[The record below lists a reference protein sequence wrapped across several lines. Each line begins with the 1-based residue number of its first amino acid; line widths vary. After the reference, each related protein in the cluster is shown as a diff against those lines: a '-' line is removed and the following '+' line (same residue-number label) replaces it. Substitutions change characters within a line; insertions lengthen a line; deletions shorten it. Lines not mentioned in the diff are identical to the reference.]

1 MKKFFLL
8 LMMSVLSLGVGWAAD
23 IWQETPASGLATGDI
38 VVIVD
43 KTSEMAMSNDK
54 GTSSPPNATTV
65 SFNGDKTLLVAPSDN
80 LKWEVTVSNGSYQ
93 FNVPGTTNYLYCT
106 NANNGVRVGG
116 NANNAFTIHDN
127 DGVPFLLNTATT
139 RYLGVYNNSDWRCY
153 TSINNNIQDCVLAF
167 YKKIESGDDEPD
179 PVSPTATVN
188 FNPGSGKLDY
198 GATVT
203 LSLNG
208 EASGIKYT
216 LDGSDPT
223 SASSTYA
230 APIAIKS
237 DVTIKAAAYN
247 FSNAKYA
254 LGTVASAAYTVK
266 ALEGKEY
273 TRVTSISSADVG
285 RKFILVYEEGS
296 KAMGAVASYGASVDL
311 NDLSNGT
318 AIITSEQVVPVT
330 LGGQADAWTFDT
342 GSGLLAWSSSNSLN
356 ATAAGSTWKVTF
368 SENNAVIKPNNDT
381 DGTRVIQYNSS
392 SPRFACYTS
401 AQKAIQLYREAVA
414 DALAAPEIS
423 GNASFL
429 GSTEVTITAAEG
441 ASIYY
446 TLDGSEP
453 TTASTLYSAPFAI
466 NATTT
471 VKAIAALGDKTS
483 GVASKTFTAVA
494 SVASIAEFNE
504 LAKNEV
510 RAFSNPVVAL
520 KQWGNNN
527 QNLYVQELDG
537 SKGMLIY
544 GATGQTYNLGD
555 VIPAGFS
562 GTRTDYNGAPELA
575 SPSGF
580 QASTENV
587 QPTPIELTPEQVT
600 LENFGR
606 YAIIKGATFDTEN
619 TKIVVA
625 DESVAYFNTWSIDI
639 PTEGTYDIIGIVG
652 YHGAEQFL
660 PLNYTEV
667 QAEATP
673 DYYLVGSF
681 NMEGDNWIT
690 DDENYKFTKQ
700 AAGGYKL
707 ADVTLPDN
715 VEFKIVKKEDGNITA
730 WLGGASDEATYG
742 IHGGWHT
749 DMPLNGE
756 NTAKN
761 FSMAAGGVCTL
772 TISDDMKLTVDKQP
786 SMAIS
791 ASFNNWGKTAMTASD
806 EGWTA
811 EIELTEAGEFG
822 FKDEWNNWKGGNG
835 TAITDDNLGTVLTL
849 ANNGNFN
856 IPAGKWTLNVNAE
869 RTTLV
874 VDRVYA
880 EHAITIASDIVN
892 GTVATDV
899 TAAKK
904 GTVVTI
910 TATPAQGYT
919 LEAITVT
926 GEDNTAIE
934 VTEGKFTM
942 PDQPVT
948 VSATF
953 KTFEYAQQ
961 FKKVTRLDQL
971 VAGKQVL
978 IVGTANDAVYVMGAQ
993 ASNNRTGVAIE
1004 NATTLPATIQYN
1016 SDYAPMVLGKSGEN
1030 YTFFDPIEAGY
1041 LYAASSSKNH
1051 LRTEA
1056 SLDDN
1061 GKAELEMSEEDKSFT
1076 VTFQG
1081 ENTRN
1086 IMRFNANNGSPIFSC
1101 YASGQQPVYFYVE
1114 SDGTAT
1120 YALEGVRFTQDN
1132 KYATWFG
1139 DKDLALPEGVS
1150 AYVVSGVSGEEATI
1164 SAIEYI
1170 PANVGVI
1177 LECATPN
1184 ESDLTTTEYDGTPID
1199 IASLL
1204 QGSLESTE
1212 IENGYVLYND
1222 EFVLTSAG
1230 TLAAH
1235 RCYLPK
1241 QNAAGAPE
1249 RLRIGASGVVTAI
1262 DDVNAARVAAVK
1274 YVSVTGQVSDRP
1286 FNGVNIVVT
1295 RNTDGT
1301 ITTTKVVK

>member
-8 LMMSVLSLGVGWAAD
+8 LMMSVLSLGVGWAAT

-54 GTSSPPNATTV
+54 GTSSAPVATEV
-65 SFNGDKTLLVAPSDN
+65 SFATNKTLLVAPSDN

-93 FNVPGTTNYLYCT
+93 FNVPETTNYLYCT
-106 NANNGVRVGG
+106 AANNGVRVGG

-127 DGVPFLLNTATT
+127 DGVPFLLNTATN
-139 RYLGVYNNSDWRCY
+139 RYLGVYNKADWRCY
-153 TSINNNIQDCVLAF
+153 TSINNNIKDNVLAF
-167 YKKIESGDDEPD
+167 YKKIESGEDEPD

-188 FNPGSGKLDY
+188 FNPGSGELDY

-254 LGTVASAAYTVK
+254 LGTVASATYTVK

-273 TRVTSISSADVG
+273 TRVTSISSADLG
-285 RKFILVYEEGS
+285 RKFILVYEGGS
-296 KAMGAVASYGASVDL
+296 VAMGAVDSYGASVAL
-311 NDLSNGT
+311 NNLSNDGKAT
-318 AIITSEQVVPVT
+318 ITHEQVVPVT
-330 LGGQADAWTFDT
+330 LGGEADAWTFDT

-356 ATAAGSTWKVTF
+356 ANETGSTWKVTF
-368 SENNAVIKPNNDT
+368 DGNNAEIRPTNDNN
-381 DGTRVIQYNSS
+381 RVIQYNTG
-392 SPRFACYTS
+392 SPRFACYTGS
-401 AQKAIQLYREAVA
+401 QKAIQLYREVVA
-414 DALAAPEIS
+414 DELAAPEIS
-423 GNASFL
+423 GNANFV

-446 TLDGSEP
+446 TTDGTEP
-453 TTASTLYSAPFAI
+453 TTASTPYSAAFTI

-471 VKAIAALGDKTS
+471 VKAIAVLDGKTS
-483 GVASKTFTAVA
+483 GVASKTFTAIA

-504 LAKNEV
+504 LDDNEV
-510 RAFSNPVVAL
+510 RAFSTSLVAVG
-520 KQWGNNN
+520 QSGSY
-527 QNLYVQELDG
+527 LYAQDNE
-537 SKGMLIY
+537 KGILIY
-544 GATGQTYNLGD
+544 GNTGQTYAKGA

-562 GTRTDYNGAPELA
+562 GKKTTFKDLPELTE
-575 SPSGF
+575 PSGF
-580 QASTENV
+580 EASSETVEV
-587 QPTPIELTPEQVT
+587 TPIEITPAQVNAD
-600 LENFGR
+600 NFAR
-606 YAIIKGATFDTEN
+606 YAVIRGATVSESTITVDDEQIALYSGRFN
-619 TKIVVA
+619 VA
-625 DESVAYFNTWSIDI
+625 LPEDLSK
-639 PTEGTYDIIGIVG
+639 TYDVYGICG
-652 YHGAEQFL
+652 KYNDFQFM
-660 PLNYTEV
+660 PLEFVEV
-667 QAEATP
+667 QAEAVP

-715 VEFKIVKKEDGNITA
+715 VEFKIVKKENGSITA
-730 WLGGASDEATYG
+730 WLGGASNEATYR
-742 IHGGWHT
+742 INGGWHT
-749 DMPLNGE
+749 DMPLAEKDAAGE
-756 NTAKN
+756 DAKN

-835 TAITDDNLGTVLTL
+835 TAITDDNLGTELTL

-880 EHAITIASDIVN
+880 EHAITIASDVVN

-961 FKKVTRLDQL
+961 FKKVTSLDQL

-993 ASNNRTGVAIE
+993 TSNNRTGVAIE

-1061 GKAELEMSEEDKSFT
+1061 GKAALVMSEEDKSFT

-1184 ESDLTTTEYDGTPID
+1184 ESDLVTTEYDGTPID

-1212 IENGYVLYND
+1212 IGNGYVLYND

-1301 ITTTKVVK
+1301 ITTTKVVR

>member
-8 LMMSVLSLGVGWAAD
+8 LMMSVLSLGVGWAA
-23 IWQETPASGLATGDI
+23 TGTI
-38 VVIVD
+38 
-43 KTSEMAMSNDK
+43 TF
-54 GTSSPPNATTV
+54 G
-65 SFNGDKTLLVAPSDN
+65 
-80 LKWEVTVSNGSYQ
+80 
-93 FNVPGTTNYLYCT
+93 
-106 NANNGVRVGG
+106 NNGVKIDNTSVTDDDDRGNTWTITTTGTTSFTQQPSYSQVGSSKAAATSITFTTTLPSNVAITAMSAKFG
-116 NANNAFTIHDN
+116 GFSGTAGTISLKVGDTEVGTGSLNASNDVTVNATS
-127 DGVPFLLNTATT
+127 TATGKVLT
-139 RYLGVYNNSDWRCY
+139 VTVTDIAKGVKCYNISY
-153 TSINNNIQDCVLAF
+153 TYNDA
-167 YKKIESGDDEPD
+167 D
-179 PVSPTATVN
+179 PTQPSVAPTATVS
-188 FNPGSGKLDY
+188 FSPASGSTVLIGGNVTISLD
-198 GATVT
+198 
-203 LSLNG
+203 G

-216 LDGSDPT
+216 LNGTDPVQGSATYSAPFALTGDDGDQ
-223 SASSTYA
+223 
-230 APIAIKS
+230 
-237 DVTIKAAAYN
+237 VTIKAVAYN
-247 FSNAKYA
+247 TNGTDYA
-254 LGTVASAAYTVK
+254 AGTVATATYTLK
-266 ALEGKEY
+266 APATTPY
-273 TRVTSISSADVG
+273 SRVTSISSADLG
-285 RKFILVYEEGS
+285 RKFILVYEGSS
-296 KAMGAVASYGASVDL
+296 KAMGAVNTYGNSEDVTI
-311 NDLSNGT
+311 NDRTINLPEGS
-318 AIITSEQVVPVT
+318 AVVPVT
-330 LGGQADAWTFDT
+330 LGGEDDAWTFDT
-342 GSGLLAWSSSNSLN
+342 GSGLLAWSNKTDNHNNLY
-356 ATAAGSTWKVTF
+356 ADETGSTWKVTF
-368 SENNAVIKPNNDT
+368 DGNNAEIRPTNDT
-381 DGTRVIQYNSS
+381 AGTRVIQYNTG
-392 SPRFACYTS
+392 SPRFACYTGS
-401 AQKAIQLYREAVA
+401 QKAIQLYREVVA
-414 DALAAPEIS
+414 DELAAPEIS
-423 GNASFL
+423 GNANFV

-446 TLDGSEP
+446 TTDGTEP
-453 TTASTLYSAPFAI
+453 TTASTLYSAAFTI

-471 VKAIAALGDKTS
+471 VKAIAVLDGKTS
-483 GVASKTFTAVA
+483 GVASKTFTAIA

-504 LAKNEV
+504 LADNEV

-527 QNLYVQELDG
+527 QNLYVQERDG

-562 GTRTDYNGAPELA
+562 GTRTVYSGAPELV
-575 SPSGF
+575 SPTGF
-580 QASTENV
+580 QASTENA
-587 QPTPIELTPEQVT
+587 QPTPVELTPEQVN

-625 DESVAYFNTWSIDI
+625 NESVTYFNTWSIDI
-639 PTEGTYDIIGIVG
+639 PTEGTYDVIGIVS
-652 YHGAEQFL
+652 YHNAPQFL
-660 PLNYTEV
+660 PLSCNEV
-667 QAEATP
+667 QAEAVP

-730 WLGGASDEATYG
+730 WLGGASNEETYG
-742 IHGGWHT
+742 IHGGWHA

-835 TAITDDNLGTVLTL
+835 TAITDDNLGTELTL

-993 ASNNRTGVAIE
+993 TSNNRTGVAIE

-1016 SDYAPMVLGKSGEN
+1016 SSYAPMVLGKSGEN
-1030 YTFFDPIEAGY
+1030 YTFFDPIGAGY

-1061 GKAELEMSEEDKSFT
+1061 GKAALVMSEEDKSFT

-1150 AYVVSGVSGEEATI
+1150 AYVVSGVSGKEATI

-1184 ESDLTTTEYDGTPID
+1184 ESDLVTTEYDGTPID

-1301 ITTTKVVK
+1301 ITTTKVVR

>member
-8 LMMSVLSLGVGWAAD
+8 LMMSVLSLGVGWAAT

-54 GTSSPPNATTV
+54 GTSSAPVATEV
-65 SFNGDKTLLVAPSDN
+65 SFATNKTLLVAPSDN

-93 FNVPGTTNYLYCT
+93 FNVPETTNYLYCT
-106 NANNGVRVGG
+106 AANNGVRVGG

-127 DGVPFLLNTATT
+127 DGVPFLLNTATN
-139 RYLGVYNNSDWRCY
+139 RYLGVYNKADWRCY
-153 TSINNNIQDCVLAF
+153 TSINNNIKDNVLAF
-167 YKKIESGDDEPD
+167 YKKIESGEDEPD

-188 FNPGSGKLDY
+188 FNPGSGELDY

-254 LGTVASAAYTVK
+254 LGTVASATYTVK

-273 TRVTSISSADVG
+273 TRVTSISSADLG
-285 RKFILVYEEGS
+285 RKFILVYEGGS
-296 KAMGAVASYGASVDL
+296 VAMGAVDSYGASVAL
-311 NDLSNGT
+311 NNLSNDGKAT
-318 AIITSEQVVPVT
+318 ITHEQVVPVT
-330 LGGQADAWTFDT
+330 LGGEADAWTFDT

-356 ATAAGSTWKVTF
+356 ANETGSTWKVTF
-368 SENNAVIKPNNDT
+368 DGNNAEIRPTNDNN
-381 DGTRVIQYNSS
+381 RVIQYNTG
-392 SPRFACYTS
+392 SPRFACYTGS
-401 AQKAIQLYREAVA
+401 QKAIQLYREVVA
-414 DALAAPEIS
+414 DELAAPEIS
-423 GNASFL
+423 GNANFV

-446 TLDGSEP
+446 TTDGTEP
-453 TTASTLYSAPFAI
+453 TTASTPYSAAFTI

-471 VKAIAALGDKTS
+471 VKAIAVLDGKTS
-483 GVASKTFTAVA
+483 GVASKTFTAIA

-504 LAKNEV
+504 LADNEV
-510 RAFSNPVVAL
+510 RAFSTSLVAVG
-520 KQWGNNN
+520 QSGSY
-527 QNLYVQELDG
+527 LYAQDNE
-537 SKGMLIY
+537 KGILIY
-544 GATGQTYNLGD
+544 GNTGQTYAKGA

-562 GTRTDYNGAPELA
+562 GKKTTFKDLPELTE
-575 SPSGF
+575 PSGF
-580 QASTENV
+580 EASSETVEV
-587 QPTPIELTPEQVT
+587 TPIEITPAQVNAD
-600 LENFGR
+600 NFAR
-606 YAIIKGATFDTEN
+606 YAVIRGATVSESTITVDDEQIALYSGRFN
-619 TKIVVA
+619 VA
-625 DESVAYFNTWSIDI
+625 LPEDLSK
-639 PTEGTYDIIGIVG
+639 TYDVYGICG
-652 YHGAEQFL
+652 KYNDFQFM
-660 PLNYTEV
+660 PLEFVEV
-667 QAEATP
+667 QAEAVP

-730 WLGGASDEATYG
+730 WLGGASNEATYG
-742 IHGGWHT
+742 IHGGWHA

-835 TAITDDNLGTVLTL
+835 TAITDDNLGTELTL

-993 ASNNRTGVAIE
+993 TSNNRTGVAIE

-1016 SDYAPMVLGKSGEN
+1016 SSYAPMVLGKSGEN

-1061 GKAELEMSEEDKSFT
+1061 GKAALEMSEEDKSFT

-1184 ESDLTTTEYDGTPID
+1184 ESDLVTTEYDGTPID

-1301 ITTTKVVK
+1301 ITTTKVVR

>member
-8 LMMSVLSLGVGWAAD
+8 LMMSVLSLGVGWAAT

-54 GTSSPPNATTV
+54 GTSSAPVATEV
-65 SFNGDKTLLVAPSDN
+65 SFATNKTLLVAPSDN

-93 FNVPGTTNYLYCT
+93 FNVPETTNYLYCT
-106 NANNGVRVGG
+106 AANNGVRVGG

-127 DGVPFLLNTATT
+127 DGVPFLLNTATN
-139 RYLGVYNNSDWRCY
+139 RYLGVYNKADWRCY
-153 TSINNNIQDCVLAF
+153 TSINNNIKDNVLAF
-167 YKKIESGDDEPD
+167 YKKIESGEDEPD

-188 FNPGSGKLDY
+188 FNPGSGELDY

-254 LGTVASAAYTVK
+254 LGTVASATYTVK

-273 TRVTSISSADVG
+273 TRVTSISSADLG
-285 RKFILVYEEGS
+285 RKFILVYEGGS
-296 KAMGAVASYGASVDL
+296 VAMGAVDSYGASVAL
-311 NDLSNGT
+311 NNLSNDGKAT
-318 AIITSEQVVPVT
+318 ITHEQVVPVT
-330 LGGQADAWTFDT
+330 LGGEADAWTFDT

-356 ATAAGSTWKVTF
+356 ANETGSTWKVTF
-368 SENNAVIKPNNDT
+368 DGNNAEIRPTNDNN
-381 DGTRVIQYNSS
+381 RVIQYNTG
-392 SPRFACYTS
+392 SPRFACYTGS
-401 AQKAIQLYREAVA
+401 QKAIQLYREVVA
-414 DALAAPEIS
+414 DELAAPEIS
-423 GNASFL
+423 GNANFV

-446 TLDGSEP
+446 TTDGTEP
-453 TTASTLYSAPFAI
+453 TTASTPYSAAFTI

-471 VKAIAALGDKTS
+471 VKAIAVLDGKTS
-483 GVASKTFTAVA
+483 GVASKTFTAIA

-504 LAKNEV
+504 LDDNEV
-510 RAFSNPVVAL
+510 RAFSTSLVAVG
-520 KQWGNNN
+520 QSGSY
-527 QNLYVQELDG
+527 LYAQDNE
-537 SKGMLIY
+537 KGILIY
-544 GATGQTYNLGD
+544 GNTGQTYAKGA

-562 GTRTDYNGAPELA
+562 GKKTTFKDLPELTE
-575 SPSGF
+575 PSGF
-580 QASTENV
+580 EASSETVEV
-587 QPTPIELTPEQVT
+587 TPIEITPAQVNAD
-600 LENFGR
+600 NFAR
-606 YAIIKGATFDTEN
+606 YAVIRGATVSESTITVDDEQIALYSGRFN
-619 TKIVVA
+619 VA
-625 DESVAYFNTWSIDI
+625 LPEDLSK
-639 PTEGTYDIIGIVG
+639 TYDVYGICG
-652 YHGAEQFL
+652 KYNDFQFM
-660 PLNYTEV
+660 PLEFVEV
-667 QAEATP
+667 QAEAVP

-730 WLGGASDEATYG
+730 WLGGASNEATYG
-742 IHGGWHT
+742 IHGGWHA

-835 TAITDDNLGTVLTL
+835 TAITDDNLGTELTL

-993 ASNNRTGVAIE
+993 TSNNRTGVAIE

-1016 SDYAPMVLGKSGEN
+1016 SSYAPMVLGKSGEN

-1061 GKAELEMSEEDKSFT
+1061 GKAALEMSEEDKSFT

-1184 ESDLTTTEYDGTPID
+1184 ESDLTTAEYDGTPID

-1301 ITTTKVVK
+1301 ITTTKVVR

>member
-8 LMMSVLSLGVGWAAD
+8 LMMSVLSLGVGWAA
-23 IWQETPASGLATGDI
+23 TGTI
-38 VVIVD
+38 
-43 KTSEMAMSNDK
+43 TF
-54 GTSSPPNATTV
+54 G
-65 SFNGDKTLLVAPSDN
+65 
-80 LKWEVTVSNGSYQ
+80 
-93 FNVPGTTNYLYCT
+93 
-106 NANNGVRVGG
+106 NNGVKIDNTSVTGADDLGNSWTITTVIAETSFTQNADYSQVGASKKPATSITFTTTLPSNVAITAMSAKFGGFSGTAG
-116 NANNAFTIHDN
+116 NISLKVGDTEVGTGSLNASN
-127 DGVPFLLNTATT
+127 DVTVNATSTATGKVLT
-139 RYLGVYNNSDWRCY
+139 VTVTNIAKGVKCYNISY
-153 TSINNNIQDCVLAF
+153 TYNDA
-167 YKKIESGDDEPD
+167 D
-179 PVSPTATVN
+179 PTQPSVAPTATVD
-188 FNPGSGKLDY
+188 FSPASGSTVLIGGNVTISLD
-198 GATVT
+198 
-203 LSLNG
+203 G

-216 LDGSDPT
+216 LNGTDPVQGS
-223 SASSTYA
+223 ATYS
-230 APIAIKS
+230 APIALTGN
-237 DVTIKAAAYN
+237 DGDQVTIKAVAYN
-247 FSNAKYA
+247 TNGTDYA
-254 LGTVASAAYTVK
+254 AGTVATATYTLK
-266 ALEGKEY
+266 APATTPY
-273 TRVTSISSADVG
+273 SRVTSISSADLG
-285 RKFILVYEEGS
+285 RKFILVYEDGS
-296 KAMGAVASYGASVDL
+296 VAMGAVNSFGKSEGVTITD
-311 NDLSNGT
+311 GT
-318 AIITSEQVVPVT
+318 INLPEGSAVVPVT
-330 LGGQADAWTFDT
+330 LGGEADAWTFDT
-342 GSGLLAWSSSNSLN
+342 GSGLLAWSSGNSLN
-356 ATAAGSTWKVTF
+356 ANETGSTWKVTF
-368 SENNAVIKPNNDT
+368 DGNNAEIRPTNDNN
-381 DGTRVIQYNSS
+381 RVIHYNTS
-392 SPRFACYTS
+392 SPRFACYEGG
-401 AQKAIQLYREAVA
+401 QKAIQLYREVVA
-414 DALAAPEIS
+414 DELAAPEIS
-423 GNASFL
+423 GNANFV
-429 GSTEVTITAAEG
+429 GSTEVTITAADG

-446 TLDGSEP
+446 TLDGTEP
-453 TTASTLYSAPFAI
+453 TTASTPYSAAFTI

-471 VKAIAALGDKTS
+471 VKAIAVLDGKTS
-483 GVASKTFTAVA
+483 GVASKTFTAIE

-504 LAKNEV
+504 LDKNDV

-527 QNLYVQELDG
+527 QNLYVQERDG

-562 GTRTDYNGAPELA
+562 GTRTVYSGAPELV
-575 SPSGF
+575 SPTGF
-580 QASTENV
+580 QASTENA
-587 QPTPIELTPEQVT
+587 QPTPVELTPEQVN

-625 DESVAYFNTWSIDI
+625 NESVTYFNTWSIDI
-639 PTEGTYDIIGIVG
+639 PTEGTYDVIGIVS
-652 YHGAEQFL
+652 YHNAPQFL
-660 PLNYTEV
+660 PLSCNEV
-667 QAEATP
+667 QAEAVP

-730 WLGGASDEATYG
+730 WLGGASNEATYR
-742 IHGGWHT
+742 INGGWHT

-835 TAITDDNLGTVLTL
+835 TAITDDNLGTELTL

-961 FKKVTRLDQL
+961 FKKVTSLDQL

-993 ASNNRTGVAIE
+993 TSNNRTGVAIE

-1016 SDYAPMVLGKSGEN
+1016 SSYAPMVLGKSGEN

-1061 GKAELEMSEEDKSFT
+1061 GKAALEMSEEDKSFT

-1184 ESDLTTTEYDGTPID
+1184 ESDLVTTEYDGTPID

>member
-8 LMMSVLSLGVGWAAD
+8 LMMSVLSLGVGWAA
-23 IWQETPASGLATGDI
+23 TGTI
-38 VVIVD
+38 
-43 KTSEMAMSNDK
+43 TF
-54 GTSSPPNATTV
+54 G
-65 SFNGDKTLLVAPSDN
+65 
-80 LKWEVTVSNGSYQ
+80 
-93 FNVPGTTNYLYCT
+93 
-106 NANNGVRVGG
+106 NNGVKIDNTSVTGADDLGNSWTITTVIAETSFTQNADYSQVGASKKPATSITFTTTLPSNVAITAMSAKFGGFSGTAG
-116 NANNAFTIHDN
+116 NISLKVGDTEVGTGSLNASN
-127 DGVPFLLNTATT
+127 DVTVNATSTATGKVLT
-139 RYLGVYNNSDWRCY
+139 VTVTNIAKGVKCYNISY
-153 TSINNNIQDCVLAF
+153 TYNDA
-167 YKKIESGDDEPD
+167 D
-179 PVSPTATVN
+179 PTQPSVVPTATVS
-188 FNPGSGKLDY
+188 FSPASGSTVLIGGNVTISLD
-198 GATVT
+198 
-203 LSLNG
+203 G

-216 LDGSDPT
+216 LNGTDPVQGS
-223 SASSTYA
+223 ATYS
-230 APIAIKS
+230 APIALTGN
-237 DVTIKAAAYN
+237 DGDQVTIKAVAYN
-247 FSNAKYA
+247 TNGTDYA
-254 LGTVASAAYTVK
+254 AGTVATATYKLK
-266 ALEGKEY
+266 APATTPY
-273 TRVTSISSADVG
+273 SRVTSISSADLG
-285 RKFILVYEEGS
+285 RKFILVYEDGS
-296 KAMGAVASYGASVDL
+296 VAMGAVNSFGKSEGVTITD
-311 NDLSNGT
+311 GT
-318 AIITSEQVVPVT
+318 INLPEGSAVVPVT
-330 LGGQADAWTFDT
+330 LGGEADAWTFDT
-342 GSGLLAWSSSNSLN
+342 GNGLLAWSSGNSLN
-356 ATAAGSTWKVTF
+356 ANETGSTWKVTF
-368 SENNAVIKPNNDT
+368 DGNNAEIRPTNDNN
-381 DGTRVIQYNSS
+381 RVIHYNTS
-392 SPRFACYTS
+392 SPRFACYEGG
-401 AQKAIQLYREAVA
+401 QKAIQLYREVVA
-414 DALAAPEIS
+414 DELAAPEIS
-423 GNASFL
+423 GNANFV
-429 GSTEVTITAAEG
+429 GSTKVTITAAEG

-446 TLDGSEP
+446 TTDGTEP
-453 TTASTLYSAPFAI
+453 TTASTLYSAAFTI

-471 VKAIAALGDKTS
+471 VKAIAVLDGKTS
-483 GVASKTFTAVA
+483 GVASKTFTAIA

-504 LAKNEV
+504 LADNEV
-510 RAFSNPVVAL
+510 RAFSTSLVAVG
-520 KQWGNNN
+520 QSGIY
-527 QNLYVQELDG
+527 LYAQDNE
-537 SKGMLIY
+537 KGILIY
-544 GATGQTYNLGD
+544 GNTGQTYAKGA

-562 GTRTDYNGAPELA
+562 GKKTTFKNLPELTE
-575 SPSGF
+575 PSGF
-580 QASTENV
+580 EASSKTVEV
-587 QPTPIELTPEQVT
+587 TPIEITPMQVNAD
-600 LENFGR
+600 NFAR
-606 YAIIKGATFDTEN
+606 YAVIRGATVSESTITVDDEQIALYSGRFNVALPEDL
-619 TKIVVA
+619 TK
-625 DESVAYFNTWSIDI
+625 
-639 PTEGTYDIIGIVG
+639 TYDVYGICG
-652 YHGAEQFL
+652 KYNDFQFM
-660 PLNYTEV
+660 PLEFVEV
-667 QAEATP
+667 QAEAVP
-673 DYYLVGSF
+673 DYYLVGNF

-730 WLGGASDEATYG
+730 WLGGASDEATYR
-742 IHGGWHT
+742 INGGWHT

-761 FSMAAGGVCTL
+761 FSMAVGGVCTL

-835 TAITDDNLGTVLTL
+835 TAITDENLGTELTL

-874 VDRVYA
+874 VDRLYA

-892 GTVATDV
+892 GTVATNV

-904 GTVVTI
+904 GTEVTI

-953 KTFEYAQQ
+953 KTFEYAQR
-961 FKKVTRLDQL
+961 FKKVTSLDQL

-993 ASNNRTGVAIE
+993 TDNNRTGVAIE

-1016 SDYAPMVLGKSGEN
+1016 SDYAPMVLGKSVEN

-1061 GKAELEMSEEDKSFT
+1061 GKAALVMSEEDKSFT

-1164 SAIEYI
+1164 NSIEYI

>member
-8 LMMSVLSLGVGWAAD
+8 LMMSVLSLGVGWAA
-23 IWQETPASGLATGDI
+23 TGTI
-38 VVIVD
+38 
-43 KTSEMAMSNDK
+43 TF
-54 GTSSPPNATTV
+54 G
-65 SFNGDKTLLVAPSDN
+65 
-80 LKWEVTVSNGSYQ
+80 
-93 FNVPGTTNYLYCT
+93 
-106 NANNGVRVGG
+106 NNGVKIDNTSVTGADDLGNSWTITTVIAETSFTQNADYSQVGASKKPATSITFTTTLPSNVAITAMSAKFGGFSGTAG
-116 NANNAFTIHDN
+116 NISLKVGDTEVGTGSLNASN
-127 DGVPFLLNTATT
+127 DVTVNATSTATGKVLT
-139 RYLGVYNNSDWRCY
+139 VTVTNIAKGVKCYNISY
-153 TSINNNIQDCVLAF
+153 TYNDA
-167 YKKIESGDDEPD
+167 D
-179 PVSPTATVN
+179 PTQPSVVPTATVS
-188 FNPGSGKLDY
+188 FSPASGSTVLIGGNVTISLD
-198 GATVT
+198 
-203 LSLNG
+203 G

-216 LDGSDPT
+216 LNGTDPVQGS
-223 SASSTYA
+223 ATYS
-230 APIAIKS
+230 APIALTGN
-237 DVTIKAAAYN
+237 DGDQVTIKAVAYN
-247 FSNAKYA
+247 TNGTDYA
-254 LGTVASAAYTVK
+254 AGTVATATYKLK
-266 ALEGKEY
+266 APATTPY
-273 TRVTSISSADVG
+273 SRVTSISSADLG
-285 RKFILVYEEGS
+285 RKFILVYEDGS
-296 KAMGAVASYGASVDL
+296 VAMGAVNSFGKSEGVTITD
-311 NDLSNGT
+311 GT
-318 AIITSEQVVPVT
+318 INLPEGSAVVPVT
-330 LGGQADAWTFDT
+330 LGGEADAWTFDT
-342 GSGLLAWSSSNSLN
+342 GNGLLAWSSGNSLN
-356 ATAAGSTWKVTF
+356 ANETGSTWKVTF
-368 SENNAVIKPNNDT
+368 DGNNAEIRPTNDNN
-381 DGTRVIQYNSS
+381 RVIHYNTS
-392 SPRFACYTS
+392 SPRFACYEGG
-401 AQKAIQLYREAVA
+401 QKAIQLYREVVA
-414 DALAAPEIS
+414 DELAAPEIS
-423 GNASFL
+423 GNANFV
-429 GSTEVTITAAEG
+429 GSTKVTITAAEG

-446 TLDGSEP
+446 TTDGTEP
-453 TTASTLYSAPFAI
+453 TTASTLYSAAFTI

-471 VKAIAALGDKTS
+471 VKAIAVLDGKTS
-483 GVASKTFTAVA
+483 GVASKTFTAIA

-504 LAKNEV
+504 LADNEV
-510 RAFSNPVVAL
+510 RAFSTSLVAVG
-520 KQWGNNN
+520 QSGIY
-527 QNLYVQELDG
+527 LYAQDNE
-537 SKGMLIY
+537 KGILIY
-544 GATGQTYNLGD
+544 GNTGQTYAKGA

-562 GTRTDYNGAPELA
+562 GKKTTFKNLPELTE
-575 SPSGF
+575 PSGF
-580 QASTENV
+580 EASSKTVEV
-587 QPTPIELTPEQVT
+587 TPIEITPMQVNAD
-600 LENFGR
+600 NFAR
-606 YAIIKGATFDTEN
+606 YAVIRGATVSESTITVDDEQIALYSGRFNVALPEDL
-619 TKIVVA
+619 TK
-625 DESVAYFNTWSIDI
+625 
-639 PTEGTYDIIGIVG
+639 TYDVYGICG
-652 YHGAEQFL
+652 KYNDFQFM
-660 PLNYTEV
+660 PLEFVEV
-667 QAEATP
+667 QAEAVP
-673 DYYLVGSF
+673 DYYLVGNF

-730 WLGGASDEATYG
+730 WLGGASDEATYR
-742 IHGGWHT
+742 INGGWHT

-761 FSMAAGGVCTL
+761 FSMAVGGVCTL

-835 TAITDDNLGTVLTL
+835 TAITDENLGTELTL

-874 VDRVYA
+874 VDRLYA

-892 GTVATDV
+892 GTVATNV

-904 GTVVTI
+904 GTEVTI

-953 KTFEYAQQ
+953 KTFEYAQR
-961 FKKVTRLDQL
+961 FKKVTSLDQL

-993 ASNNRTGVAIE
+993 TDNNRTGVAIE

-1016 SDYAPMVLGKSGEN
+1016 SDYAPMVLGKSVEN

-1041 LYAASSSKNH
+1041 LYAASSSQNH

-1061 GKAELEMSEEDKSFT
+1061 GKAALVMSEEDKSFT

-1164 SAIEYI
+1164 NSIEYI

>member
-8 LMMSVLSLGVGWAAD
+8 LMMSVLSLGVGWAATGTITFGSNGVKID
-23 IWQETPASGLATGDI
+23 NTSVTDDDDRGNTWTITTTETTSFTQQPSYSQVGSSKAAATSITFTTTLPSNVAITAMSAKFGGFSGTAGNISLKVGDTEVGTGSLNASNDVTVNATSTATGK
-38 VVIVD
+38 VL
-43 KTSEMAMSNDK
+43 T
-54 GTSSPPNATTV
+54 
-65 SFNGDKTLLVAPSDN
+65 
-80 LKWEVTVSNGSYQ
+80 VTVTNIAKGVKCYNISY
-93 FNVPGTTNYLYCT
+93 TY
-106 NANNGVRVGG
+106 
-116 NANNAFTIHDN
+116 N
-127 DGVPFLLNTATT
+127 DA
-139 RYLGVYNNSDWRCY
+139 
-153 TSINNNIQDCVLAF
+153 
-167 YKKIESGDDEPD
+167 D
-179 PVSPTATVN
+179 PTQPSVAPTATVS
-188 FNPGSGKLDY
+188 FSPASGSTVLIGGNVTISLD
-198 GATVT
+198 GD
-203 LSLNG
+203 
-208 EASGIKYT
+208 ASGIKYT
-216 LDGSDPT
+216 LNGTDPVQGSATYSAPFALTGDDGDQ
-223 SASSTYA
+223 
-230 APIAIKS
+230 
-237 DVTIKAAAYN
+237 VTIKAVAYN
-247 FSNAKYA
+247 TNGTDYA
-254 LGTVASAAYTVK
+254 AGTVATATYTLK
-266 ALEGKEY
+266 APATTPY
-273 TRVTSISSADVG
+273 SRVTSISSADLG
-285 RKFILVYEEGS
+285 RKFILVYEGSS
-296 KAMGAVASYGASVDL
+296 KAMGAVNTYGNSEDVTI
-311 NDLSNGT
+311 NDRTINLPEGS
-318 AIITSEQVVPVT
+318 AVVPVT
-330 LGGQADAWTFDT
+330 LGGEDDAWTFDT
-342 GSGLLAWSSSNSLN
+342 GSGLLAWVNNTDNDNNLYAN
-356 ATAAGSTWKVTF
+356 ETGSTWKVTF
-368 SENNAVIKPNNDT
+368 DGNNAKIRSTNGNN
-381 DGTRVIQYNSS
+381 RVIQYNTG
-392 SPRFACYTS
+392 SPRFACYTGS
-401 AQKAIQLYREAVA
+401 QKAIQLYREVVA
-414 DALAAPEIS
+414 DELAAPEIS
-423 GNASFL
+423 GNANFV

-446 TLDGSEP
+446 TLDGTEP
-453 TTASTLYSAPFAI
+453 TTASTPYSAAFTI

-471 VKAIAALGDKTS
+471 VKAIAVLDSKTS
-483 GVASKTFTAVA
+483 GVASKTFTAIA
-494 SVASIAEFNE
+494 SVASIAEFNA
-504 LAKNEV
+504 LDKNDV

-527 QNLYVQELDG
+527 QNLYVQERDG

-562 GTRTDYNGAPELA
+562 GTRTVYSGAPELV
-575 SPSGF
+575 SPAGF
-580 QASTENV
+580 QASTENA
-587 QPTPIELTPEQVT
+587 QPTPVELTPEQVN

-625 DESVAYFNTWSIDI
+625 NESVTYFNTWSIDI
-639 PTEGTYDIIGIVG
+639 PTEGTYDVIGIVS
-652 YHGAEQFL
+652 YHNAPQFL
-660 PLNYTEV
+660 PLSCNEV
-667 QAEATP
+667 QAEAVP

-730 WLGGASDEATYG
+730 WLGGASNEATYR
-742 IHGGWHT
+742 INGGWHT

-835 TAITDDNLGTVLTL
+835 TAITDDNLGTELTL
-849 ANNGNFN
+849 ANNDNFN

-892 GTVATDV
+892 GTVATNV

-961 FKKVTRLDQL
+961 FKKVTSLDQL

-978 IVGTANDAVYVMGAQ
+978 IVGTANDAVYVMGGQ
-993 ASNNRTGVAIE
+993 TDNNRTGVAIE
-1004 NATTLPATIQYN
+1004 NATTLPTTIQYN

-1051 LRTEA
+1051 LRTKAE
-1056 SLDDN
+1056 LDDN
-1061 GKAELEMSEEDKSFT
+1061 GKAELVMSEEDKSFT

-1150 AYVVSGVSGEEATI
+1150 AYVVSGVSGKEATI

-1184 ESDLTTTEYDGTPID
+1184 ESDLVTTEYDGTPID

-1301 ITTTKVVK
+1301 ITTTKVVR